1 MRFRL
6 LRRRLTVSAP
16 RMAIRSALPWPIR
29 WALVALMLGFSA
41 AIGLWAFEFGK
52 NIAGLDRHSQ
62 AELSQ
67 LREEVLK
74 LRADAEKNQTRINVS
89 DSLMVAERAE
99 KDNLRAQLKKLEDD
113 NQSLKDDLGFF
124 QRLTNA
130 NNPDSVSIRGLG
142 GEQVGNNQ
150 FKWQILV
157 MQSVKNAPEFQGQIE
172 LTLQGTKGGK
182 PWSMPVTPSPQA
194 ITLRQYKRIEG
205 LVEVPALVT
214 IQSISAKLTQGSAIK
229 AVQTAKIL

>member
-1 MRFRL
+1 
-6 LRRRLTVSAP
+6 
-16 RMAIRSALPWPIR
+16 MAIRSALPWPLR
-29 WALVALMLGFSA
+29 WAVAALMLGFSA

-62 AELSQ
+62 EELTQ
-67 LREEVLK
+67 LRAEVQK
-74 LRADAEKNQTRINVS
+74 LRGETEKNQTRINVA

-124 QRLTNA
+124 QRLTTA

-142 GEQVGNNQ
+142 GEVVGNNQ
-150 FKWQILV
+150 LKWQILV

-172 LTLQGTKGGK
+172 LTLAGTKAGK
-182 PWSMPVTPSPQA
+182 PWSMALPTGPQA
-194 ITLRQYKRIEG
+194 ISLKQYKRIEG
-205 LVEVPALVT
+205 LVELPAQVT
-214 IQSISAKLTQGSAIK
+214 VQSITAKLMQGTATK
-229 AVQTAKIL
+229 AVQTAKLL

>member
-1 MRFRL
+1 
-6 LRRRLTVSAP
+6 
-16 RMAIRSALPWPIR
+16 MAIRSALPWPFR

-52 NIAGLDRHSQ
+52 NIAGLDRQSKE
-62 AELSQ
+62 ELGQ

-74 LRADAEKNQTRINVS
+74 LRAESEKNQTRINVS

-99 KDNLRAQLKKLEDD
+99 KDNLLAQLKKLELD

-124 QRLTNA
+124 QRLTTA

-142 GEQVGNNQ
+142 GERVGSNQ

-157 MQSVKNAPEFQGQIE
+157 MQSVKNAPEFQGQLE
-172 LTLQGTKGGK
+172 LTLVGSKGGK
-182 PWSMPVTPSPQA
+182 PWTMSVPPGPQT
-194 ITLRQYKRIEG
+194 ISLKQYKRIEG
-205 LVEVPALVT
+205 LVEVPPLAS
-214 IQSISAKLTQGSAIK
+214 IQSISAKLTQGAAIK

>member
-16 RMAIRSALPWPIR
+16 RMAIRSALPWPFR
-29 WALVALMLGFSA
+29 WALAALMLGFSA
-41 AIGLWAFEFGK
+41 AIGLWAFDFGK
-52 NIAGLDRHSQ
+52 TIAGLDRNSKE
-62 AELSQ
+62 ELTQ
-67 LREEVLK
+67 LRAEVQK
-74 LRADAEKNQTRINVS
+74 LRTESEKNQTRINVS

-124 QRLTNA
+124 QRLTTA

-142 GEQVGNNQ
+142 GERVSNNQ

-157 MQSVKNAPEFQGQIE
+157 MQSVKNAPEFQGQLE
-172 LTLQGTKGGK
+172 LTLAGSKSGK
-182 PWSMPVTPSPQA
+182 PWSMPVPPGPQA
-194 ITLRQYKRIEG
+194 VSLRQYKRIEG
-205 LVEVPALVT
+205 LVEIPPQVT
-214 IQSISAKLTQGSAIK
+214 VQSITAKLTQGATFK